1 MIFLTSLLNQAQTL
15 DSVVLG
21 PYATQKRASA
31 TAAIIAAAAAKQV
44 YYVEAKGDNSDLGI
58 GRTEHEYAPLTGTT
72 VALPDDAEI
81 VRIKP
86 AATIAALTVNPP
98 ANPRDGQILNIAFT
112 QIVTALTMTGL
123 NSQTIAGALTAAT
136 ANGFASWRY
145 EKASNTWNR
154 IG

>member
-1 MIFLTSLLNQAQTL
+1 MIVLTSTHNMAQTL
-15 DSVVLG
+15 DSVVL
-21 PYATQKRASA
+21 PPFARQKRATA
-31 TAAIIAAAAAKQV
+31 TSAIIAAAAARLC
-44 YYVEAKGDNSDLGI
+44 YYAELKGDNSDLGI
-58 GRTEHEYAPLTGTT
+58 GRTEYEYAPLTGTT
-72 VALPDDAEI
+72 VALPDDAEV

-86 AATIAALTVNPP
+86 AGTIAALTVNPP
-98 ANPRDGQILNIAFT
+98 AAPRDGQIMNLAFT